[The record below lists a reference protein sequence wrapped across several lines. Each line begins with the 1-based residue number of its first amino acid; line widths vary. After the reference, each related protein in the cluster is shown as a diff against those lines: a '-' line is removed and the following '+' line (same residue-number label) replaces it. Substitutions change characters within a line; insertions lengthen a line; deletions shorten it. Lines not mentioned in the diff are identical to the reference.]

1 MKRII
6 RLTESD
12 LARIVRRVINE
23 DVLADDNV
31 STEQLSFYVSDFSKG
46 KNLPIQSVSVTE
58 RAVNINLQNSYRF
71 DKSEYIILEILN
83 KDTNIPLEIEKAEIL
98 NGPELKIDEAY
109 DNNNGPYIFIKIKD
123 VQNIE
128 NFTIV
133 VVGNF
138 VGGDLTV
145 NITSKGSSIRE
156 SHRRSYKR
164 Y

>member
-23 DVLADDNV
+23 DVLADDNI
-31 STEQLSFYVSDFSKG
+31 SSKQLSFAIEDV
-46 KNLPIQSVSVTE
+46 KNRDLPIQSVSVTE
-58 RAVNINLQNSYRF
+58 RAININLQKSYRF
-71 DKSEYIILEILN
+71 DKNEEIMLKIRN
-83 KDTNIPLEIEKAEIL
+83 NDSSIPLEIEEAKIL
-98 NGPELKIDEAY
+98 NGPNLEVGEAY
-109 DNNNGPYIFIKIKD
+109 DNKTETPVFIKIRD
-123 VQNIE
+123 VKNIE

-133 VVGNF
+133 LVGNF
-138 VGGDLTV
+138 FGGDLTV
-145 NITSKGSSIRE
+145 NITSEGSSIRE

>member
-1 MKRII
+1 MKKII

-12 LARIVRRVINE
+12 LTRIVRRVISE

-31 STEQLSFYVSDFSKG
+31 SSEQLSFAIKDV
-46 KNLPIQSVSVTE
+46 KNRELPIQSVSVTE
-58 RAVNINLQNSYRF
+58 RAININLQKSYRF
-71 DKSEYIILEILN
+71 DKNEEIMLKIRN
-83 KDTNIPLEIEKAEIL
+83 NDSSIPLEIEEAKIL
-98 NGPELKIDEAY
+98 NGPNLEVGEAY
-109 DNNNGPYIFIKIKD
+109 DNNTETPVFIKIRD
-123 VQNIE
+123 VKNIE

-133 VVGNF
+133 LVGNF
-138 VGGDLTV
+138 FSGDLTV